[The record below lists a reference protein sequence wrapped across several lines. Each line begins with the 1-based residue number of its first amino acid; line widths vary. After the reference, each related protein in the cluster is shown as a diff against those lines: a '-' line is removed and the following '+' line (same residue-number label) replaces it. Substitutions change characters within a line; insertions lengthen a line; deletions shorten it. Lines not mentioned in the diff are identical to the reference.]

1 MAVVE
6 EHREIESAEVHTVYR
21 KVFADEAARLAD
33 AGPYKTVELNIKA
46 IQVDTAI
53 EYRLTVISPVT
64 WTAVGAVGGGGVQ
77 GGAFPS
83 ANKRVTQSL
92 ATIAQGGDVTVEL
105 AGLTVADIITAN
117 AGFLALSIWIMAR
130 YSGGNVRQE
139 QYTALIA
146 LNAGPGDPNTRIAG
160 APELNLLS
168 VIGDDGVNASLAD
181 LVGATGIIEI
191 QFMDGDG
198 TAGTV
203 DVVVVAT
210 LSDYYER

>member
-1 MAVVE
+1 M
-6 EHREIESAEVHTVYR
+6 TLT
-21 KVFADEAARLAD
+21 AAQL
-33 AGPYKTVELNIKA
+33 
-46 IQVDTAI
+46 
-53 EYRLTVISPVT
+53 
-64 WTAVGAVGGGGVQ
+64 VQ

-83 ANKRVTQSL
+83 ASKRITQTL
-92 ATIAQGGDVTVEL
+92 ATIAQGGGVTVQL

-146 LNAGPGDPNTRIAG
+146 LNAGAGDPNTRIAG

-168 VIGDDGVNASLAD
+168 EVGVNGVNASLAD

-198 TAGTV
+198 AAGTV
-203 DVVVVAT
+203 DAIVVAT
-210 LSDYYER
+210 VSEYFET